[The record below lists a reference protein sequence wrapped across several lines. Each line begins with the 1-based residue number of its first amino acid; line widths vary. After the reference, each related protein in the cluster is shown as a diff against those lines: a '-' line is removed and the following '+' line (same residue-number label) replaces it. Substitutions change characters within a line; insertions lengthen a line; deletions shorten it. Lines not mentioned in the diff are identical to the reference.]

1 MPSMNAKSP
10 DLAERLRI
18 AILAAGAAGM
28 YCGSCIRDNQ
38 LALALKRL
46 GHDVVMIPLYTPVK
60 TDVENASI
68 NTVFYG
74 GVNTWL
80 QHANKLFRKTP
91 RALDWLLDR
100 PRLLTLAGNYGA
112 QTSPSKLGDFTLDI
126 LRGETGN
133 TSKELRRLIDFL
145 KTDLK
150 PQVISLPNLMFIGA
164 ARLLKQELNTPIVC
178 ELTGEDIFLNAM
190 SEPHRSQAQQIIRER
205 AQDVDR
211 FVSTSRYYAR
221 EMANYLNVPEDQIDV
236 VYPGL
241 PEDYLQ
247 PAIGKRQS
255 AIPTVGYLAR
265 ICPEKGIDQLVD
277 GMFLLKKRKGFENVK
292 LKAAGYLGKA
302 HTKWYADLERRI
314 RSSPLKNDYTYLGEV
329 DRATKLH
336 LLDTIDVLAVP
347 TAYPESKGLYVL
359 ESLAR
364 ATPVVL
370 PHHGSFP
377 ELIAQTGGG
386 ITHPPGNPAAL
397 ADALAAMLS
406 DPAQRKRHGEA
417 GRAAVR
423 DRFLDTHMAN
433 DMLQVFR
440 SALGPGQPHPGQ
452 ELPRTNADARG

>member
-10 DLAERLRI
+10 ESAERLRI

-38 LALALKRL
+38 LALALRRL

-60 TDVENASI
+60 TDVESASI

-100 PRLLTLAGNYGA
+100 PWLLTLAGNYGA

-133 TSKELRRLIDFL
+133 THKELRRLIQFL

-164 ARLLKQELNTPIVC
+164 AKLLKSELNAPIVC

-190 SEPHRSQAQQIIRER
+190 SEPHKSQAKQIIRDR
-205 AQDVDR
+205 AKDVDK
-211 FVSTSRYYAR
+211 FVATSHYYAR
-221 EMANYLNVPEDQIDV
+221 EMARYLDVHENQIEV

-247 PAIGKRQS
+247 SAIGDRQS

-277 GMFLLKKRKGFENVK
+277 AMLLLKQKPGFEKTK

-302 HTKWYADLERRI
+302 HARWYADLERRI
-314 RSSPLKNDYTYLGEV
+314 KSSPLANDYTYLGEV
-329 DRATKLH
+329 DRAKKLH
-336 LLDTIDVLAVP
+336 LLDSIDVLAVP
-347 TAYPESKGLYVL
+347 TAYPESNGLYVL

-377 ELIAQTGGG
+377 ELIEQTRGG
-386 ITHPPGNPAAL
+386 ITHPPGNAQAL

-406 DPAQRKRHGEA
+406 DPVKRKQHGEA
-417 GRAAVR
+417 GRAAVSQ
-423 DRFLDTHMAN
+423 RFLDTGMAEK
-433 DMLQVFR
+433 MLGVFR
-440 SALGPGQPHPGQ
+440 SAMGSHV
-452 ELPRTNADARG
+452 A